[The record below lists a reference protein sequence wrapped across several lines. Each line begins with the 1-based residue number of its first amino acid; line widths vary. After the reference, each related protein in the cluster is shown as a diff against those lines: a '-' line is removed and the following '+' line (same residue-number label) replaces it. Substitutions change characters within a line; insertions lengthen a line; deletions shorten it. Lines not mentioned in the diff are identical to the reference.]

1 LKDGFVPDASATLP
15 WCFQDEAT
23 LWSAS
28 LLHRIRAGEGA
39 VVPAHWPLEILNGL
53 FVGRKRGRV
62 VESRVNQFLQ
72 DLAGLPIFVEPPL
85 SRGEWPGLLALA
97 TAYRLT
103 VYDAAYLEVAQRT
116 RLPLATLDG
125 DLRKAALTANVPL
138 L

>member
-1 LKDGFVPDASATLP
+1 M
-15 WCFQDEAT
+15 
-23 LWSAS
+23 
-28 LLHRIRAGEGA
+28 
-39 VVPAHWPLEILNGL
+39 
-53 FVGRKRGRV
+53 
-62 VESRVNQFLQ
+62 ESRVNQFLQ